1 MIGVDW
7 GTSSLRAYRLALDGA
22 VREKREAERGIMTV
36 PPGGFPAVL
45 RETVGDWIAEGEDR
59 VLLCGMVGSRQG
71 WVEAPYL
78 ACPAGAAEL
87 AAATIRVPFPG
98 GAARVRLIPGLTARD
113 AAGVPE
119 VMRGEETKIVGLL
132 AAIGGDDV
140 PEATLCLPGTHCKWV
155 RVQAGRVTGFAT
167 YMTGEVFA
175 ALSAHTILARTMDT
189 EAPPHPG
196 AFDRGT
202 ARARQKGGLLHH
214 LFGVRAQALMG
225 ELPPEQG
232 ESYLSGLLV
241 GHEVAAALEAGVAPP
256 VHLAGAESLV
266 ALYARALGACGIPHR
281 IHDPDAAARGL
292 ALIGGRLGETD
303 W

>member
-7 GTSSLRAYRLALDGA
+7 GTSSLRAYRLAPDGT
-22 VREKREAERGIMTV
+22 VRERREAERGIMTV
-36 PPGGFPAVL
+36 PPGGFPAAL
-45 RETVGDWIAEGEDR
+45 REAVGDWIAAGEDR

-78 ACPAGAAEL
+78 ACPAGAAEI
-87 AAATIRVPFPG
+87 AGATIRVPFEG
-98 GAARVRLIPGLTARD
+98 ARVRLVPGLTTCD
-113 AAGVPE
+113 PAGVPE
-119 VMRGEETKIVGLL
+119 VMRGEETKIIGLL
-132 AAIGGDDV
+132 GAIGEA

-155 RVQAGRVTGFAT
+155 RIREGRVAGFAT

-189 EAPPHPG
+189 EAPPHAG
-196 AFDRGT
+196 AFDRGM

-214 LFGVRAQALMG
+214 LFGVRTQALMG

-232 ESYLSGLLV
+232 ESYFSGLLI

-256 VHLAGAESLV
+256 IHLAGTESLV
-266 ALYARALGACGIPHR
+266 ALYARALGAFGIPHR
-281 IHDPDAAARGL
+281 IHDPDAAALGL
-292 ALIGGRLGETD
+292 ALIGGCLGDTD

>member
-7 GTSSLRAYRLALDGA
+7 GTSSLRAYRLAADGT
-22 VREKREAERGIMTV
+22 VCERREAERGVLTV

-45 RETVGDWIAEGEDR
+45 REAVGDWIAAGEDR

-78 ACPAGAAEL
+78 ACPAGVAEI
-87 AAATIRVPFPG
+87 AGATIRVPFEGP
-98 GAARVRLIPGLTARD
+98 ARVRLVPGLATRD

-119 VMRGEETKIVGLL
+119 VMRGEETKVVGLL
-132 AAIGGDDV
+132 AAIGAA

-155 RVQAGRVTGFAT
+155 RIRAGRVAGFAT
-167 YMTGEVFA
+167 YMTGEAFA
-175 ALSAHTILARTMDT
+175 ALSAHTILARSLDA

-196 AFDRGT
+196 AFDRGA

-214 LFGVRAQALMG
+214 LFGVRALALTG
-225 ELPPEQG
+225 ELPPDQAG
-232 ESYLSGLLV
+232 SYLSGLLI

-266 ALYARALGACGIPHR
+266 ALYRRALGAFGIPCR
-281 IHDPDAAARGL
+281 IHDADAAARGL
-292 ALIGGRLGETD
+292 ALIGGRLDETD